1 MWVLSGPVVMWRK
14 NTRCTPIRRHARSPD
29 RRGVGHPKDMAVSIG
44 ASKPI
49 VYTTKP
55 EDALRSE
62 AGIAG
67 LSPGALRATLDGLR
81 RKMAGLS
88 AEENG
93 R

>member
-1 MWVLSGPVVMWRK
+1 
-14 NTRCTPIRRHARSPD
+14 
-29 RRGVGHPKDMAVSIG
+29 VSTGSECFQKPYFG

>member
-1 MWVLSGPVVMWRK
+1 
-14 NTRCTPIRRHARSPD
+14 
-29 RRGVGHPKDMAVSIG
+29 MAVSIG